1 MNHMI
6 SKERA
11 WEIAREFSVLARQED
26 VDNSILGIFVIGSLG
41 ADEYIPGRSDI
52 DSTLVTRDTV
62 SQDLRDRLQNTRAE
76 LVLKYGIPKGFGGI
90 ILPEEDLH
98 PPYDPEKEFVPEI
111 YRLLIQGKRIWGNYD
126 LTHVPTPT
134 RSDFRAYARV
144 FYTWLR
150 SDRPDVEHSVVAAV
164 NRMLQEIRLLMW
176 DKTDSFILNKR
187 ELIPTF
193 LQSDYSEGFQD
204 ELVEIQE
211 YVLGHQD
218 MQDLV
223 YLENLLERV
232 TDLVVR
238 EVAL

>member
-1 MNHMI
+1 
-6 SKERA
+6 
-11 WEIAREFSVLARQED
+11 
-26 VDNSILGIFVIGSLG
+26 
-41 ADEYIPGRSDI
+41 
-52 DSTLVTRDTV
+52 
-62 SQDLRDRLQNTRAE
+62 
-76 LVLKYGIPKGFGGI
+76 
-90 ILPEEDLH
+90 
-98 PPYDPEKEFVPEI
+98 
-111 YRLLIQGKRIWGNYD
+111 
-126 LTHVPTPT
+126 
-134 RSDFRAYARV
+134 
-144 FYTWLR
+144 
-150 SDRPDVEHSVVAAV
+150 
-164 NRMLQEIRLLMW
+164 MW

-223 YLENLLERV
+223 YLENLLEKV